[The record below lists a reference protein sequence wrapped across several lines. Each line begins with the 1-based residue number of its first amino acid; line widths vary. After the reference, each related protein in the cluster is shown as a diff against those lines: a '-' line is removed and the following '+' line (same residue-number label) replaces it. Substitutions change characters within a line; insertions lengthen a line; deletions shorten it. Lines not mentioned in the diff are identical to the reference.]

1 MGVTIHY
8 RGKLADTGQIKKISD
23 ELITVAEKMNWGV
36 DFPWDKPAT
45 ATLVT
50 VGEKSIARIKG
61 HLPLKGVSLTPEGA
75 DSLRVF
81 FDPQGNLR
89 DPINLILI
97 MEGTLKPEDAW
108 VFTKAQF
115 ASPEMHI
122 QIVGLLKYLKKH
134 HIPDLE
140 VHDEG
145 GHISEFSAEEVA
157 LMIEGLIREK
167 IGPDDIQLIK
177 SQ

>member
-1 MGVTIHY
+1 
-8 RGKLADTGQIKKISD
+8 
-23 ELITVAEKMNWGV
+23 
-36 DFPWDKPAT
+36 
-45 ATLVT
+45 
-50 VGEKSIARIKG
+50 
-61 HLPLKGVSLTPEGA
+61 
-75 DSLRVF
+75 
-81 FDPQGNLR
+81 
-89 DPINLILI
+89 

-145 GHISEFSAEEVA
+145 GYWETGNFETLKGKMDFLAEKMDDISNELSRVSRGHISEFSAEEVA

>member
-1 MGVTIHY
+1 
-8 RGKLADTGQIKKISD
+8 
-23 ELITVAEKMNWGV
+23 
-36 DFPWDKPAT
+36 
-45 ATLVT
+45 
-50 VGEKSIARIKG
+50 
-61 HLPLKGVSLTPEGA
+61 
-75 DSLRVF
+75 
-81 FDPQGNLR
+81 
-89 DPINLILI
+89 

-122 QIVGLLKYLKKH
+122 QIVGLLKYLKQH
-134 HIPDLE
+134 QIPDLE

-177 SQ
+177 ANKSQ